1 MAATIAAARGAFP
14 GRRLVLAFQPHRYTR
29 TRDCFEDFVKVLSS
43 VDALLLTEVYPA
55 GEAPIVAADG
65 RALVRAVRVA
75 GKVEPVFIE
84 HVHELG
90 EAILTSVQPG
100 DVVITM
106 GAGSIGGVPGSL
118 ARMKDEK

>member
-1 MAATIAAARGAFP
+1 M
-14 GRRLVLAFQPHRYTR
+14 
-29 TRDCFEDFVKVLSS
+29 KVLSS

-65 RALVRAVRVA
+65 RALARAVRVA
-75 GKVEPVFIE
+75 GKVEPVFVE

-90 EAILTSVQPG
+90 EAILASVQPG

-106 GAGSIGGVPGSL
+106 GAGSIGGVPG
-118 ARMKDEK
+118 RMATTKDEREG